1 MKLIPFNE
9 KDLEERKEG
18 IREDLI
24 NLLTEDEMKIYDRCV
39 KNTQNIDKEF
49 LDENKDIYLSTTK
62 KVFEYAVKNYMS
74 KGSLYMYL
82 AMPLDVYIMGIM
94 GYPNTLLQILKDE
107 KRYAIMGG
115 FAPTLE
121 LLDVQ
126 IENDKKFIKNCY
138 NKVKKENINFSK
150 LFAYME
156 DMPFMND
163 KFAKGLKEE
172 LEKVDK
178 MSYEEYFDL
187 NRIKFFKCKVQPD
200 RIVIPISDISD
211 PVMKEAYELIQK
223 TYEADPIE
231 DYKSSI
237 MYVNIEEV
245 RLKWQALLNQK
256 YAEGEAKEY
265 VRKSEEES
273 LLHNILNGDS
283 MELRDVNVQLMDK
296 PNWDINDLCIMLA
309 HMKGLDDSVL
319 EMLKADKID
328 KKNTDEK
335 IESLVKAKLKEGEL
349 LGPEVAHAPD
359 IAPIMEKLLERK
371 AAIAAVTESC
381 KFENYTTHIYE
392 NINHI
397 RDITAIVASGA
408 IYWINLILNIIE
420 YNCKAYRIN
429 VTSALHKAED
439 LKKTKA
445 GQEILK
451 LLNPNKE
458 EMKN

>member
-9 KDLEERKEG
+9 KDLEERKKG
-18 IREDLI
+18 IREDLV
-24 NLLTEDEMKIYDRCV
+24 NLLTEEEMKIYDKCV
-39 KNTQNIDKEF
+39 KNTQSIDKEF
-49 LDENKDIYLSTTK
+49 LDKNKDIYLSTAK
-62 KVFEYAVKNYMS
+62 KVFEYAVKNYTS

-94 GYPNTLLQILKDE
+94 GYPNTLLQILKDK
-107 KRYAIMGG
+107 KRYDIKGG

-126 IENDKKFIKNCY
+126 IENDKKFIENCY

-163 KFAKGLKEE
+163 KFTEGLKEE

-178 MSYEEYFDL
+178 MSNEEYFDL

-256 YAEGEAKEY
+256 YEEGEAKEY

-319 EMLKADKID
+319 EMLKTDKID

-335 IESLVKAKLKEGEL
+335 IESLVKAKFKEGEL

-359 IAPIMEKLLERK
+359 IAPVMEKLLERK

-397 RDITAIVASGA
+397 RDITAIVASGD

>member
-1 MKLIPFNE
+1 
-9 KDLEERKEG
+9 
-18 IREDLI
+18 
-24 NLLTEDEMKIYDRCV
+24 
-39 KNTQNIDKEF
+39 
-49 LDENKDIYLSTTK
+49 
-62 KVFEYAVKNYMS
+62 
-74 KGSLYMYL
+74 MYL

-126 IENDKKFIKNCY
+126 IENDKKFIENCY

-211 PVMKEAYELIQK
+211 PVMKEAYDLIQK

-245 RLKWQALLNQK
+245 RVKWQALLNQK
-256 YAEGEAKEY
+256 YEEGQAKEY

-283 MELRDVNVQLMDK
+283 IELRDVNVQLMDK

-359 IAPIMEKLLERK
+359 IAPIM
-371 AAIAAVTESC
+371 
-381 KFENYTTHIYE
+381 
-392 NINHI
+392 
-397 RDITAIVASGA
+397 
-408 IYWINLILNIIE
+408 
-420 YNCKAYRIN
+420 
-429 VTSALHKAED
+429 
-439 LKKTKA
+439 
-445 GQEILK
+445 
-451 LLNPNKE
+451 
-458 EMKN
+458 

>member
-18 IREDLI
+18 IREDLVNI
-24 NLLTEDEMKIYDRCV
+24 LNEEEMKIYDKCV

-49 LDENKDIYLSTTK
+49 LDENKDMYLSTAK

-74 KGSLYMYL
+74 KGTLYMYI

-94 GYPNTLLQILKDE
+94 GYPGTLLQILKDE

-126 IENDKKFIKNCY
+126 IENNKKFIEDCY
-138 NKVKKENINFSK
+138 NKVKKENIKISK

-163 KFAKGLKEE
+163 KFAEGLKEE

-178 MSYEEYFDL
+178 MSDEEYFDL

-211 PVMKEAYELIQK
+211 PLMKEAYELIQK
-223 TYEADPIE
+223 TYEVDPIE

-237 MYVNIEEV
+237 MYINIEEV

-256 YAEGEAKEY
+256 YADGEAKEY

-283 MELRDVNVQLMDK
+283 MELRDVNVQLLDK

-335 IESLVKAKLKEGEL
+335 IDSLVKAKFKEGEL
-349 LGPEVAHAPD
+349 IGPEVANAPD
-359 IAPIMEKLLERK
+359 IAPVMEKLLERK

-392 NINHI
+392 SINHI

-420 YNCKAYRIN
+420 YNCEAYRIN
-429 VTSALHKAED
+429 VTNALRKTED
-439 LKKTKA
+439 LAKTKA

-451 LLNPNKE
+451 LLNSNKE

>member
-9 KDLEERKEG
+9 KELNERKDK
-18 IREDLI
+18 IREDLV
-24 NLLTEDEMKIYDRCV
+24 NLLTEEEMKVYDECV
-39 KNTQNIDKEF
+39 KTTKDIDKEF
-49 LDENKDIYLSTTK
+49 LDKNKDVYLSTAK
-62 KVFEYAVKNYMS
+62 KAFEHAVKNHMS
-74 KGSLYMYL
+74 KGSLYMYI
-82 AMPLDVYIMGIM
+82 AMPLDVYIMGVM
-94 GYPNTLLQILKDE
+94 GYPNTLLQLIKNE

-126 IENDKKFIKNCY
+126 IENDKMFIKNSY
-138 NKVKKENINFSK
+138 DKVVKENIDFAK
-150 LFAYME
+150 LLSYME
-156 DMPFMND
+156 DMPFMKD
-163 KFAKGLKEE
+163 KFAEGMKEE
-172 LEKVDK
+172 LEKVNK
-178 MSYEEYFDL
+178 MSNEEYFDL

-211 PVMKEAYELIQK
+211 PVMKEAYELVQK

-245 RLKWQALLNQK
+245 RLKWQARLNQK
-256 YAEGEAKEY
+256 YDFEKAKEY
-265 VRKSEEES
+265 VKNSEVES
-273 LLHNILNGDS
+273 LLHNVLNGDS
-283 MELRDVNVQLMDK
+283 MELRDVNVQLMSK
-296 PNWDINDLCIMLA
+296 PNWEVNDLCIALA
-309 HMKGLDDSVL
+309 HMKGLDESVL

-335 IESLVKAKLKEGEL
+335 IESVMRSKLKEGEL
-349 LGPEVAHAPD
+349 IGPEVAHDVD

-381 KFENYTTHIYE
+381 KFENYTERIFE

-397 RDITAIVASGA
+397 RDITAVVASGA
-408 IYWINLILNIIE
+408 IYWINLILNMIE
-420 YNCKAYRIN
+420 YNCEAYRLN
-429 VTSALHKAED
+429 VTNV
-439 LKKTKA
+439 LKKEENLVKTKA

-451 LLNPNKE
+451 LLNPNEE

>member
-9 KDLEERKEG
+9 KELNERKDK
-18 IREDLI
+18 IREDLV
-24 NLLTEDEMKIYDRCV
+24 NLLTEEEMKVYDECV
-39 KNTQNIDKEF
+39 KSTQDIDKEY
-49 LDENKDIYLSTTK
+49 LDKNKDVYLSTAK
-62 KVFEYAVKNYMS
+62 KVFEYAVKNHMS
-74 KGSLYMYL
+74 KGSLYMYI
-82 AMPLDVYIMGIM
+82 AMPLDIYIMGIM
-94 GYPNTLLQILKDE
+94 GYPNSLLQILKDE

-126 IENDKKFIKNCY
+126 IENDKKFIENCH
-138 NKVKKENINFSK
+138 NRVVKENIKFSK

-156 DMPFMND
+156 DMPFM
-163 KFAKGLKEE
+163 KSTFADALKEE
-172 LEKVDK
+172 LEKVNK
-178 MSYEEYFDL
+178 MSNEEYFDL

-211 PVMKEAYELIQK
+211 PVMKEAYELVQN

-245 RLKWQALLNQK
+245 RLKWQARLNQK
-256 YAEGEAKEY
+256 YDFEKAKEY
-265 VRKSEEES
+265 VKKSEEES
-273 LLHNILNGDS
+273 LLHNVLNGDS

-296 PNWDINDLCIMLA
+296 PNWDINDLCIMLS
-309 HMKGLDDSVL
+309 HMKGLDESVL

-335 IESLVKAKLKEGEL
+335 IESIMKTKLKEGKL
-349 LGPEVAHAPD
+349 VGPEVAHDAD

-381 KFENYTTHIYE
+381 KFDNYTTRIFE

-408 IYWINLILNIIE
+408 IYWINLILNMIE
-420 YNCKAYRIN
+420 YNCEAYRLN
-429 VTSALHKAED
+429 VTNV
-439 LKKTKA
+439 LKKEENLVKTKA